1 MAANI
6 KEVLEKENLCLLLVG
21 VTSRTTIMKVSVEAS
36 QIF

>member
-6 KEVLEKENLCLLLVG
+6 KEVLEKGNLCSLLVG
-21 VTSRTTIMKVSVEAS
+21 VTNHTTIMKVSVEAS